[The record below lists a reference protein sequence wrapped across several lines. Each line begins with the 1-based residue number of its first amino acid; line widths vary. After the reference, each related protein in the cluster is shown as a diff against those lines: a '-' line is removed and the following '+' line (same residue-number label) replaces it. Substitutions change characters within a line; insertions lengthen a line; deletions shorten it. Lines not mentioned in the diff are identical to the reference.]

1 MSRAAALLRKGAK
14 HKKTEEDNP
23 IWQKKDWKGDTMVQF
38 KSDGLWGYKSM
49 QGLAN
54 DNPMASA
61 VSSFKNLL
69 GKKGSGATSKKAAP
83 QFRVCSFNVLAQCY
97 VNQIRFPYTLPFALK
112 WKHRRVQLMKEV
124 LSYNADILCLQECD
138 NYREWW
144 QGKMGLAGYDG
155 IFMKRDGA
163 AKDGLAVFYKRDLF
177 QLFKTQEIHFNNIGD
192 WLTEGNPARAQ
203 TDDIAVIVGL
213 QPWEDSS
220 HPTAIGIANVQL
232 QSDKTLKAVQYAQAR
247 MFINECEKFN
257 SVFQAPMVICGSFN
271 VEPDSII
278 YGIMNTGKIPVKP
291 KPPGKMKYV
300 PIVCEPSRSTIKV
313 QWEAPSE
320 GDAPIQGYKIKRRA
334 GGNTA
339 VGFTKE
345 IDVPGEHK
353 REFIVC
359 LLSSGTV
366 YEFIVAAYSSVGVG
380 EYSDPSLPISTNIN
394 KSNPPLNLHLLKV
407 VTQKTV
413 GRKRGEDDDDDP
425 NRLCPFDTHEAD
437 EYDSSDDDDVGWGY
451 GHSTGAYGVGDMVSS
466 SGMGETNT
474 TPRFDDGRANNRIS
488 PVRRVYASGNGRR
501 ETSRVHCM
509 CLKSAYGK
517 YSGGQEPRCTYIH
530 EGHRATYDY
539 IFYSHESLLPT
550 RVLTIPATND
560 LRDVDPRQPKKIH
573 DPFDKK
579 PEDWDDRKVIVTIDE
594 KTGEEI
600 RTENPN
606 FKGTWEAR
614 LVSNMNRW
622 HNYLP
627 NTRFASDH
635 FALMADLRYLPEM
648 VSGNGWNSDVTIK
661 RKKK

>member
-1 MSRAAALLRKGAK
+1 M
-14 HKKTEEDNP
+14 N
-23 IWQKKDWKGDTMVQF
+23 
-38 KSDGLWGYKSM
+38 
-49 QGLAN
+49 
-54 DNPMASA
+54 
-61 VSSFKNLL
+61 
-69 GKKGSGATSKKAAP
+69 
-83 QFRVCSFNVLAQCY
+83 
-97 VNQIRFPYTLPFALK
+97 
-112 WKHRRVQLMKEV
+112 
-124 LSYNADILCLQECD
+124 
-138 NYREWW
+138 
-144 QGKMGLAGYDG
+144 
-155 IFMKRDGA
+155 
-163 AKDGLAVFYKRDLF
+163 
-177 QLFKTQEIHFNNIGD
+177 
-192 WLTEGNPARAQ
+192 
-203 TDDIAVIVGL
+203 
-213 QPWEDSS
+213 
-220 HPTAIGIANVQL
+220 
-232 QSDKTLKAVQYAQAR
+232 
-247 MFINECEKFN
+247 EKFN

-501 ETSRVHCM
+501 KHRV
-509 CLKSAYGK
+509 
-517 YSGGQEPRCTYIH
+517 
-530 EGHRATYDY
+530 
-539 IFYSHESLLPT
+539 F
-550 RVLTIPATND
+550 
-560 LRDVDPRQPKKIH
+560 
-573 DPFDKK
+573 
-579 PEDWDDRKVIVTIDE
+579 IVC
-594 KTGEEI
+594 
-600 RTENPN
+600 
-606 FKGTWEAR
+606 
-614 LVSNMNRW
+614 V
-622 HNYLP
+622 
-627 NTRFASDH
+627 
-635 FALMADLRYLPEM
+635 
-648 VSGNGWNSDVTIK
+648 
-661 RKKK
+661 